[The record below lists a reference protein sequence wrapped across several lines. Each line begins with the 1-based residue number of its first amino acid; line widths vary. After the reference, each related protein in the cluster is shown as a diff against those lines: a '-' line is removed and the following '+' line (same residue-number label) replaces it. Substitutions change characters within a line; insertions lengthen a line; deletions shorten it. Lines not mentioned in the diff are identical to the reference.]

1 MLIKDENL
9 TTEKGMRM
17 LNLKDIKK
25 YYNVGGTETRAL
37 DGVTVAFRKKEFV
50 AILGPSG
57 SGKTTMLNVIGGL
70 DQYDSGDLIIN
81 GQSTKNFKLTD
92 WDAYR
97 NNSIGFVFQ
106 SYNLI
111 GHQGILD
118 NVELGMTLSGVSK
131 EERRKRAQEALERV
145 GLKDHLNKKPSQL
158 SGGQMQRVAIARA
171 LANDP
176 EILLC
181 DEPTGALDSET
192 SVQIMN
198 LIQEL
203 SHEKL
208 VIMVTH
214 NPDLAKEYADRIIE
228 FSDGKIMTDSNPY
241 HEEKS
246 INDFE
251 LKRTRMSFFTALRL
265 SFNNIRTKKGRTFLT
280 SFASSIGI
288 IGIAIVLS
296 LSNGFQKQIDKT
308 QSETLAQFPV
318 TISQITQ
325 DNTELFSNASTK
337 KQEKAGK
344 DQVLAKTSE
353 QDLAQHTNDLST
365 EYVDYIKKINPDW
378 SNNVSF
384 SRSTNLNLLRDV
396 DGTIKQVQFSNAK
409 TDGQNAGGFAASTG
423 VGISVFPDQ
432 LDPSKDNFLKQNYQ
446 VIDGQYPSNPNDLV
460 LIVDENGTTNVNAL
474 NNLGFDIKNGES
486 LSYQNILGTTVKL
499 AFNNAYYTELP
510 TGNFIPNQDLK
521 KVYDNSANQTL
532 KIVGILKAK
541 SSATMDLLA
550 PGIAYSDSLTQEVI
564 KQNKESEIVKAQDK
578 SNTNVLTN
586 ETLDDT
592 KKAAVLTYLGANATP
607 SSIYI
612 YPNNFKT
619 KEKILTYLDDYNK
632 GKDKADQVL
641 YTDLAGTMTK
651 LTGGLMDAITYVLVA
666 FAGIS
671 LVTSMIMIGILTY
684 TSVLERTKEI
694 GVLKALGARKKDIT
708 RVFDAETAILGVA
721 SGVLGVAIAYAA
733 TFPINQILENLTDL
747 QNVAQLNPMHA
758 VILIVISTILT
769 MLGGHLPAR
778 MAAKKDAAI
787 ALRAE

>member
-1 MLIKDENL
+1 MIKNL

-81 GQSTKNFKLTD
+81 GQSTKHFKLTD

-118 NVELGMTLSGVSK
+118 NVELGMTLSGIPK

-203 SHEKL
+203 SQEKL

-214 NPDLAKEYADRIIE
+214 NPDLAREYADRIIE
-228 FSDGKIMTDSNPY
+228 FSDGKILTDSNPY
-241 HEEKS
+241 IEEKPD
-246 INDFE
+246 NDFE
-251 LKRTRMSFFTALRL
+251 LKRTRMSFLTALRL

-325 DNTELFSNASTK
+325 DNTELFSNSNTK
-337 KQEKAGK
+337 KQEKAAK

-409 TDGQNAGGFAASTG
+409 AEGQNAASFATSTG

-446 VIDGQYPSNPNDLV
+446 VVDGQYPSNPNDLV

-474 NNLGFDIKNGES
+474 NNLGFDVKNGES
-486 LSYQNILGTTVKL
+486 VSYQDILGTTIKL
-499 AFNNAYYTELP
+499 AFNNAYYTKLP
-510 TGNFIPNQDLK
+510 TGNFIPNQDLT
-521 KVYDNSANQTL
+521 KVYDNSQNQTL

-564 KQNKESEIVKAQDK
+564 KQNKDSEIVKAQDQSK
-578 SNTNVLTN
+578 TNVLTN
-586 ETLDDT
+586 ETLDET

-619 KEKILTYLDDYNK
+619 KEKILSYLDDYNK

-747 QNVAQLNPMHA
+747 QNVAQLNPIHA

>member
-1 MLIKDENL
+1 MIKNL

-81 GQSTKNFKLTD
+81 GQSTKHFKLTD

-118 NVELGMTLSGVSK
+118 NVELGMTLSGIPK

-203 SHEKL
+203 SQEKL

-214 NPDLAKEYADRIIE
+214 NPDLAREYADRIIE
-228 FSDGKIMTDSNPY
+228 FSDGKILTDSNPY
-241 HEEKS
+241 IEEKPD
-246 INDFE
+246 NDFE
-251 LKRTRMSFFTALRL
+251 LKRTRMSFLTALRL

-325 DNTELFSNASTK
+325 DNTELFSNSNTK
-337 KQEKAGK
+337 KQEKAAK

-409 TDGQNAGGFAASTG
+409 AEGQNAASFATSTG

-446 VIDGQYPSNPNDLV
+446 VVDGQYPSNPNDLV

-474 NNLGFDIKNGES
+474 NNLGFDVKNGES
-486 LSYQNILGTTVKL
+486 VSYQDILGTTIKL
-499 AFNNAYYTELP
+499 AFNNAYYTKLP
-510 TGNFIPNQDLK
+510 TGNFIPNQDLT
-521 KVYDNSANQTL
+521 KVYDNSQNQTL

-564 KQNKESEIVKAQDK
+564 KQNKDSEIVKAQDQSK
-578 SNTNVLTN
+578 TNVLTN
-586 ETLDDT
+586 ETLDET

-747 QNVAQLNPMHA
+747 QNVAQLNPIHA

>member
-1 MLIKDENL
+1 MIKNL

-81 GQSTKNFKLTD
+81 GQSTKHFKLTD

-118 NVELGMTLSGVSK
+118 NVELGMTLSGIPK

-203 SHEKL
+203 SQEKL

-214 NPDLAKEYADRIIE
+214 NPDLAREYADRIIE
-228 FSDGKIMTDSNPY
+228 FSDGKILTDSNPY
-241 HEEKS
+241 IEEKPD
-246 INDFE
+246 NDFE
-251 LKRTRMSFFTALRL
+251 LKRTRMSFLTALRL

-325 DNTELFSNASTK
+325 DNTELFSNANTK
-337 KQEKAGK
+337 KQEKAAK

-409 TDGQNAGGFAASTG
+409 AEGQNAASFATSTG

-446 VIDGQYPSNPNDLV
+446 VVDGQYPSNPNDLV

-474 NNLGFDIKNGES
+474 NNLGFDVKNGES
-486 LSYQNILGTTVKL
+486 VSYQDILGTTIKL
-499 AFNNAYYTELP
+499 AFNNAYYTKLP
-510 TGNFIPNQDLK
+510 TGNFIPNQDLT
-521 KVYDNSANQTL
+521 KVYDNSQNQTL

-564 KQNKESEIVKAQDK
+564 KQNKDSEIVKAQDQSK
-578 SNTNVLTN
+578 TNVLTN
-586 ETLDDT
+586 ETLDET

-619 KEKILTYLDDYNK
+619 KEKILSYLDDYNK

-747 QNVAQLNPMHA
+747 QNVAQLNPIHA